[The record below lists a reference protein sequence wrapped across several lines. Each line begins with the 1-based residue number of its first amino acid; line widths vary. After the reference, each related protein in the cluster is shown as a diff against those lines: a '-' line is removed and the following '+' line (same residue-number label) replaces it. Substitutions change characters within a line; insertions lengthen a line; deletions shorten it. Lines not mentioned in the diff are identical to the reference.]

1 MRLAA
6 TPDDRPLITVLGASG
21 FVGSAVTAAL
31 ARRRCRVRAVAR
43 RPGAPVRPGA
53 AEMEWC
59 AADLTDTAQLARAL
73 AGSDAVLHLLLNDG
87 GWRAAENDPGS
98 ERLNVGV
105 MRALLE
111 ELAARD
117 GRRPPALVVYAGAAS
132 QIGVPP
138 DGPIDGSEPD
148 APLAR
153 YDRQKLAAE
162 RLLKEAS
169 AAGVVRG
176 ISLRL
181 ATVFGPGR
189 GPRARDRGIVTTM
202 ARRALAGE
210 PLTMWHDGSVRRDL
224 IYVNDVARSF
234 LAALDHPDPLAG
246 RHWLVGTGSGQPLGR
261 VFSMIAESVA
271 AHTGRP
277 PVPVVTVTPPGDAPH
292 TDFKSLTLD
301 PSRFREA
308 TGWEATVALPE
319 ALDRTVAGLAANP

>member
-1 MRLAA
+1 MVLTTNAG
-6 TPDDRPLITVLGASG
+6 DRPLITVLGASG

-31 ARRRCRVRAVAR
+31 ARRHCHVRAVAR
-43 RPGAPVRPGA
+43 RPNVAIQPGPA
-53 AEMEWC
+53 VVEKC
-59 AADLTDTAQLARAL
+59 AADLSDTAQLVHAL
-73 AGSDAVLHLLLNDG
+73 KDSDAVIHLLLNDG
-87 GWRAAENDPGS
+87 GWRAAESDPDS

-117 GRRPPALVVYAGAAS
+117 GRRGPALVLYAGAAS

-148 APLAR
+148 EPESV

-169 AAGVVRG
+169 AAGVVKG
-176 ISLRL
+176 VSLRL
-181 ATVFGPGR
+181 ATVFGPGL
-189 GPRARDRGIVTTM
+189 GPRARDRGVVTAM
-202 ARRALAGE
+202 VRRALAGE

-224 IYVNDVARSF
+224 IYIDDVARSF
-234 LAALDHPDPLAG
+234 LAALDHSGALAG
-246 RHWLVGTGSGQPLGR
+246 RHWLVGAGGNEPLGR

-271 AHTGRP
+271 ARTGRP
-277 PVPVVTVTPPGDAPH
+277 PVPVTPVAPPDDAPH

-301 PSRFREA
+301 PSRFRKV
-308 TGWEATVALPE
+308 TGWEAAVALPE
-319 ALDRTVAGLAANP
+319 ALDRTVAGLAANR